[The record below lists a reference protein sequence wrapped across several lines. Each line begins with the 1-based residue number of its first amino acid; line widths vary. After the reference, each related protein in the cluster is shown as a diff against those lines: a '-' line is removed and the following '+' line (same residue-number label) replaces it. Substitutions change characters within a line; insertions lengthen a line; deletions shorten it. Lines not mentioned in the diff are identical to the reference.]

1 MIECNKLRPLGKN
14 MTKRS
19 IETQDIVLAATL
31 KVLGYKLDTIEKVG
45 NKGIFFFN
53 DVDEAVVNDYDLG
66 KLKVEP
72 ISFNSAIKALTTAS
86 RRTM

>member
-1 MIECNKLRPLGKN
+1 MSKKN
-14 MTKRS
+14 

-31 KVLGYKLDTIEKVG
+31 KVLGYRLETIQKVG

-66 KLKVEP
+66 NLKVEP
-72 ISFNSAIKALTTAS
+72 VAFNSAIKALTTAS
-86 RRTM
+86 RRIL

>member
-1 MIECNKLRPLGKN
+1 MSKK
-14 MTKRS
+14 T

-31 KVLGYKLDTIEKVG
+31 KVLGHRLETIEKVG

-53 DVDEAVVNDYDLG
+53 DVDESIVNDYDLG
-66 KLKVEP
+66 NLKVEP
-72 ISFNSAIKALTTAS
+72 VSFNSAIKALTTAS

>member
-1 MIECNKLRPLGKN
+1 MTTKN
-14 MTKRS
+14 

-31 KVLGYKLDTIEKVG
+31 KVLGYRLDTIEKIG

-53 DVDEAVVNDYDLG
+53 SVDESIINDYDLG
-66 KLKVEP
+66 NLKVEP